1 MLQKPVPEAPML
13 TIAATAGAGK
23 TSLAALFPKPAFIM
37 AENGA
42 AVFDEWDDDVKPLV
56 FPPLDT
62 ENPMESLVRQLRW
75 FYSNIG
81 KDHDRETL
89 VIDSNTRL
97 DKMFQ
102 HEVCVQDNVDNIGA
116 ARGGFNKGFGAVAEM
131 HAKVISICEAIKK
144 KGITVIFLS
153 HTKIFKMKNRPDSED
168 YAIFTIDMHEDS
180 RSHYINNC
188 DGVFFI
194 GKKEFV
200 SGAESNRKG
209 QTVKFGRLVQTGE
222 RELITETDG
231 KMGFPDAKTRWSMD
245 SVIDLPKGENP
256 LLTLIPFFNKAQ

>member
-42 AVFDEWDDDVKPLV
+42 AVFDEWDDSVKPLV
-56 FPPLDT
+56 FPQL
-62 ENPMESLVRQLRW
+62 ELGSAMEQIYNQLRW
-75 FYSNIG
+75 FYAKIG
-81 KDHDRETL
+81 KEHDRETI
-89 VIDSNTRL
+89 VIDTVTKL
-97 DKMFQ
+97 DKLFQ
-102 HEVCVQDNVDNIGA
+102 HEVCTHDNVDNIGS

-131 HAKVISICEAIKK
+131 HAKIIDICEKISKR
-144 KGITVIFLS
+144 GIVVIFLA

-200 SGAESNRKG
+200 SGAESNKKG
-209 QTVKFGRLVQTGE
+209 QTIKFGRLVQTGE

>member
-13 TIAATAGAGK
+13 TIAATPGAGK
-23 TSLAALFPKPAFIM
+23 TSLAALFPKPAFIL
-37 AENGA
+37 AEDGT

-56 FPPLDT
+56 FPQLDSEKT
-62 ENPMESLVRQLRW
+62 MDSLLDQLRW
-75 FYSNIG
+75 FYKNIG

-89 VIDSNTRL
+89 IIDTITKL

-102 HEVCVQDNVDNIGA
+102 HEVCSQDNVDNIGA

-153 HTKIFKMKNRPDSED
+153 HTRAVKMKNRPDSED
-168 YAIFTIDMHEDS
+168 YVIFTLDMHEDS
-180 RSHYINNC
+180 RSHYIGNS
-188 DGVFFI
+188 DSLYFI
-194 GKKEFV
+194 GKREFV
-200 SGAESNRKG
+200 SGGESDKKG
-209 QTVKFGRLVQTGE
+209 RTIKFGRLVQTGE

-231 KMGFPDAKTRWSMD
+231 KMGYPEAKTRWSMD